1 MQLQAKLSF
10 KDDMQLHAKLSFKDD
25 QNIPSYHIIYI
36 TNYLISKNP
45 IQYKKERSYHNIYFT
60 IPDFLKTR
68 TEGRK

>member
-36 TNYLISKNP
+36 K
-45 IQYKKERSYHNIYFT
+45 IQYNTKKKKGKIL
-60 IPDFLKTR
+60 P
-68 TEGRK
+68 

>member
-36 TNYLISKNP
+36 K
-45 IQYKKERSYHNIYFT
+45 IQSNTIQKKKKERSYHNIYFT
-60 IPDFLKTR
+60 ILHSD
-68 TEGRK
+68 GV